1 MNLGHRPTVAS
12 LGPALAVALLS
23 APGRAQE
30 KNALELTNG
39 ADGFFYYSDPSIG
52 PPPGTLSWTG
62 DYWWKVYPK
71 EVMRHPLG
79 KLTLTGLTLEI
90 ADTNWATPPTRTFDM
105 YFTPGVV
112 DPPGTFA
119 TGTIV
124 PDRLSPLGF
133 QLLGVVFPGGLPCPY
148 PTTCPC
154 PPTDVIHGYELEL
167 TFPSGIE
174 LKADGNVDWTYVTFF
189 PPGMSASG
197 GLCGFGDLVSQD
209 AHSSDV
215 FQVHAGEAQTEATS
229 IGMSKYGGFHLGGD
243 PVDELRADS
252 LDNVYGGALQF
263 REPVCEPRVDYSA
276 SFGFGGPEAGL
287 AGLNYSRS
295 HGKLG
300 MRLRHASAP
309 GEVGFFF
316 GSFAPFLPGSGVPI
330 FDIHILVD
338 VSDPVASQLSGLWS
352 GPLAPSGVLD
362 TVPLTFP
369 PVTVGHPL
377 RLQGFTFNA
386 GAVDFDDSQA
396 VTLKI
401 VP

>member
-154 PPTDVIHGYELEL
+154 PPTD
-167 TFPSGIE
+167 
-174 LKADGNVDWTYVTFF
+174 
-189 PPGMSASG
+189 
-197 GLCGFGDLVSQD
+197 
-209 AHSSDV
+209 
-215 FQVHAGEAQTEATS
+215 
-229 IGMSKYGGFHLGGD
+229 
-243 PVDELRADS
+243 
-252 LDNVYGGALQF
+252 
-263 REPVCEPRVDYSA
+263 
-276 SFGFGGPEAGL
+276 
-287 AGLNYSRS
+287 
-295 HGKLG
+295 
-300 MRLRHASAP
+300 
-309 GEVGFFF
+309 
-316 GSFAPFLPGSGVPI
+316 
-330 FDIHILVD
+330 
-338 VSDPVASQLSGLWS
+338 
-352 GPLAPSGVLD
+352 
-362 TVPLTFP
+362 
-369 PVTVGHPL
+369 
-377 RLQGFTFNA
+377 
-386 GAVDFDDSQA
+386 
-396 VTLKI
+396 
-401 VP
+401 